1 MSRKGLT
8 WDDLANKINQMT
20 PEEKKETVKVW
31 GSELQFCDYVVLTK
45 ECEDMCCDEEYPSDG
60 CDVRSNFEEG
70 TELHVA
76 LKANTY
82 YLNAD

>member
-1 MSRKGLT
+1 MKQKALT
-8 WDDLANKINQMT
+8 WKDLADKISQMT
-20 PEEKKETVKVW
+20 PEEKNETVKVW
-31 GSELQFCDYVVLTK
+31 GSELQICDDVVLTK
-45 ECEDMCCDEEYPSDG
+45 ESEDMCCDEEYPSGG

-70 TELHVA
+70 TELYVA